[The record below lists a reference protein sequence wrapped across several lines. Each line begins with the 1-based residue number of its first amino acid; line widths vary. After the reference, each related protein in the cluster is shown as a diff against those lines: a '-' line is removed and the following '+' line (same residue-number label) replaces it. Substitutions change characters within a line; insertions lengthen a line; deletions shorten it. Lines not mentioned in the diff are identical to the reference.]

1 MARQNENSS
10 WNATSDILGGL
21 IPNLTN
27 SARWREYQVWRVWEE
42 VVGGTLARK
51 ARPNKIQ
58 NGKLFVTVASSVFMQ
73 ELQFV
78 KWRLRERLNQTL
90 GEGTVK
96 EIMFV
101 IGPVQAVALRS
112 EVPRHLP
119 LPPFTPLHVPALR
132 NAELEAALN
141 RVLEARRR
149 RLTQKGP
156 SRG

>member
-1 MARQNENSS
+1 MAMQRSNTAWSETAEILKKVVPQFVNS
-10 WNATSDILGGL
+10 T
-21 IPNLTN
+21 
-27 SARWREYQVWRVWEE
+27 RWREYRLWEVWEE
-42 VVGGTLARK
+42 VVGEALARK
-51 ARPNKIQ
+51 ARPNKIH

-78 KWRLRERLNQTL
+78 KWRLRERLNQAL

-101 IGPVQAVALRS
+101 IGPVREVALRR
-112 EVPRHLP
+112 EVPPRLP
-119 LPPFTPLHVPALR
+119 LPPFTPLKVPPLK
-132 NAELEAALN
+132 NAELTAAFT

-149 RLTQKGP
+149 RLTQKGG